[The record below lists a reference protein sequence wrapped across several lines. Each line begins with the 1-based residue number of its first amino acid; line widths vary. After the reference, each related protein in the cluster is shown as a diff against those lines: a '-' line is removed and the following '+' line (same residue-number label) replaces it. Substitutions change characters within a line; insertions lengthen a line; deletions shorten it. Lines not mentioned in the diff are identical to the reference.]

1 MKLTL
6 TLMLGFCSAFTALAQ
21 APYDQYLISWQG
33 TGYTT
38 AKGHISASVITPAIL
53 VKRVAQDNFPDNWQQ
68 MIPQLCLV
76 YRAEKRDMAVV
87 YKSNGAFVA
96 DVYQTEYTYLDVTN
110 ATDTSVV
117 RQAFLADEYHTDQN
131 GNPIPTG
138 STFGIETKTVN
149 KLGNI
154 TSYYYHGNFQYAM
167 YGGPTPLDPEIN
179 TVWTGTFST
188 GARVPYKLPISSAKP
203 VEKRSQFQFA
213 AQPHQRGGER
223 MASRRLAS
231 T

>member
-1 MKLTL
+1 
-6 TLMLGFCSAFTALAQ
+6 
-21 APYDQYLISWQG
+21 
-33 TGYTT
+33 
-38 AKGHISASVITPAIL
+38 
-53 VKRVAQDNFPDNWQQ
+53 

-87 YKSNGAFVA
+87 YRSNGEFVA

-110 ATDTSVV
+110 AADTTTV

-138 STFGIETKTVN
+138 STVGIETKTVN

-154 TSYYYHGNFQYAM
+154 TSYYYHGTFQYAM
-167 YGGPTPLDPEIN
+167 YGGPTPLDPETN
-179 TVWTGTFST
+179 TVWTGTFFT
-188 GARVPYKLPISSAKP
+188 GARVPYKLPISSL
-203 VEKRSQFQFA
+203 EKHSQFQIA
-213 AQPHQRGGER
+213 KQPRRRGGELLAR
-223 MASRRLAS
+223 RRLAS